1 MKVSKVSEERFLDY
15 KDVFIIPQFS
25 EVTSRSDVDTSI
37 TLEQKSTNSQGLTVK
52 VPVMSANMDSCT
64 DGKMALAMYK
74 AGAMGAI
81 HRFMSIEQNLT
92 EYMMVSHESGK
103 CFVSVGVNSES
114 QERTM
119 ALYAH
124 GARYFIVDIAH
135 GHSRMMQDMLVWMR
149 GHLSPESYIV
159 AGNVAT
165 EEGAA
170 DLFRWGADAVKIGIG
185 PGAVCTTKNVT
196 GVTVPQWSA
205 VFKTCSVTARERY
218 SMIASNRTNNRPI
231 LIADGGIQ
239 EIGDIAKALGAGADL
254 VMAGRLFASCLE
266 APGARVNGKKVY
278 RGMASKDAML
288 TIKDASLLPTPEGVS
303 TLLDITDDTA
313 NSVVTHI
320 KGGLQSAM
328 SYSNARNL
336 KTFQENVYFGI
347 RG

>member
-1 MKVSKVSEERFLDY
+1 MKLSEERFLDY

-25 EVTSRSDVDTSI
+25 EVTSRSDVDTSVI
-37 TLEQKSTNSQGLTVK
+37 LKQKSTINTQGFILK

-64 DGKMALAMYK
+64 DGKMALAMYR
-74 AGAMGAI
+74 AGGIGAI

-92 EYMMVSHESGK
+92 EYMMVAHESGK
-103 CFVSVGVNSES
+103 CFISVGVNSES

-119 ALYAH
+119 ALYEA
-124 GARYFIVDIAH
+124 GARNFIVDIAH
-135 GHSRMMQDMLVWMR
+135 GHSKMMQDMLVWMR

-205 VFKTCSVTARERY
+205 VLKTCSPSAKERY
-218 SMIASNRTNNRPI
+218 YRITQNRTFNRPI

-239 EIGDIAKALGAGADL
+239 EIGDMAKALGAGADL

-278 RGMASKDAML
+278 RGMASRDAML
-288 TIKDASLLPTPEGVS
+288 TIKEASILPTPEGIS
-303 TLLDITDDTA
+303 TLLDIADDTA
-313 NSVVTHI
+313 NSVVSHI

-328 SYSNARNL
+328 SYSNAKNL
-336 KTFQENVYFGI
+336 WTFQENVNFGI

>member
-1 MKVSKVSEERFLDY
+1 MKLDEERFLDY
-15 KDVFIIPQFS
+15 KDVFIVPQYS
-25 EVTSRSDVDTSI
+25 DVTSRSEVDTNVI
-37 TLEQKSTNSQGLTVK
+37 LEHSPEFVLRT
-52 VPVMSANMDSCT
+52 PIMSANMDSVT
-64 DGKMALAMYK
+64 DGKMALAMYM
-74 AGAMGAI
+74 AGGIGAI

-92 EYMMVSHESGK
+92 EYNVVAFEKGK
-103 CFVSVGVNSES
+103 CFVSVGVNDES
-114 QERTM
+114 HDRTIY
-119 ALYAH
+119 LYEA
-124 GARYFIVDIAH
+124 GARHFIVDIAH
-135 GHSRMMQDMLVWMR
+135 GHSKMMKDMLGWMR
-149 GHLSPESYIV
+149 SHLEASSYIV

-165 EEGAA
+165 PEGAL

-205 VFKTCSVTARERY
+205 VMQTCGGFAKERY
-218 SMIASNRTNNRPI
+218 FKALSERTDSRPI

-254 VMAGRLFASCLE
+254 VMAGRLFASCQE

-278 RGMASKDAML
+278 RGMASRDAML
-288 TIKDASLLPTPEGVS
+288 TIKDASVLPTPEGIS

-313 NSVVTHI
+313 NSVVNHI

-336 KTFQENVYFGI
+336 WTFQENVKFGV